1 MTIKYAFRITHIDNI
16 PHIMEYGLLKANSPN
31 RNENFVSIGDP
42 QVISVRHTKV
52 IAGISLA
59 DCIPFYLGPRS
70 PMLYV
75 IQNGYNGVRRQNPE
89 KVVYCVIRIEDIINS
104 DLDCLFSDGHALNQ
118 LTKFYTKDNLKDINK
133 IVRYTDV
140 YASQW
145 NNNELDTDI
154 KRRKEAELLV
164 KHDIPVNYICGYIV
178 YNNAA
183 RTTLLSYGIPDN
195 MIVIKPEYYF

>member
-16 PHIMEYGLLKANSPN
+16 PHIMEYGLLKASSPN
-31 RNENFVSIGDP
+31 RNENFISIGDP
-42 QVISVRHTKV
+42 QVISVRHTKI
-52 IAGISLA
+52 IAGVSLT

-89 KVVYCVIRIEDIINS
+89 KIVYCVIRIEDIINS
-104 DLDCLFSDGHALNQ
+104 DIDCLFSDGHALNQ
-118 LTKFYTKDNLKDINK
+118 LTKFYTKDDLKNINN
-133 IVRYTDV
+133 IIRYTDV

-183 RTTLLSYGIPDN
+183 RAVLQSYGIADN

>member
-42 QVISVRHTKV
+42 QVISVRHTKI
-52 IAGISLA
+52 IAGVSLT

-89 KVVYCVIRIEDIINS
+89 KIVYCVIRIEDIINS
-104 DLDCLFSDGHALNQ
+104 DIDCLFSDGHALNQ

-164 KHDIPVNYICGYIV
+164 KHAIPVNYICGYIV

-183 RTTLLSYGIPDN
+183 RTTLLSYGIPDS